1 MNIKCN
7 YCGSEFDET
16 LEKCPNCSASNINVK
31 RSVIDQPTTIE
42 ELKEWYSARHLPSYE
57 TTRFFIG
64 IDYKGPRAFGIYR
77 DESTGNFVVYKNK
90 DTGHRAVRYEG
101 TDEAYA
107 VNELFMRLKQEIL
120 EQKSRNID
128 SRKASYRTAEE
139 KKASEE
145 EKDEAYKTFIHKDT
159 KEEAEKREYL
169 RLKGEAEYAQKRNRT
184 IVVGV
189 IAALVICL
197 IFGYASFRAYV
208 NKQTITEGY
217 YEYNNGVYYHRG
229 TDDFGG
235 WFKYDSDEND
245 WYKADVS
252 AFPLV
257 DKLGSRKFFV
267 TEEDYST
274 LGCSDVRDS
283 ADYKI
288 SIYGYEIGQE
298 YYKVGDHYYYHAE
311 SDNSLGWFRFNL
323 IKNDWDYS
331 TFSNLPK
338 VLQQQYTAVDYI
350 YDYYGEKTHSF
361 PDVKQSEAYKNTYP
375 AEFASYPKE
384 SKAEGYYSKDDKI
397 YYHNISYDPTSWYE
411 YNDQTSQWDYTYQV
425 PDDVKTYSPN
435 YSSISDFTETQAYTS
450 SHPDD
455 KYSYSSDSG
464 SSKTNSGSWWSSS
477 DDDSWS
483 SSDSSW
489 DWGGSDSWDSG
500 STDWSSDW

>member
-1 MNIKCN
+1 MNIKCS

-16 LEKCPNCSASNINVK
+16 LEKCPNCGASNVNVK
-31 RSVIDQPTTIE
+31 RSTIDQPTTIE
-42 ELKEWYSARHLPSYE
+42 ELKDWYSSKGLPPYE

-64 IDYKGPRAFGIYR
+64 ENYKGARAFGIYR
-77 DESTGNFVVYKNK
+77 DEHTGKFVVYKNK
-90 DTGHRAVRYEG
+90 DTGQRAVRYEG

-128 SRKASYRTAEE
+128 RRNAAYGTGEE

-145 EKDEAYKTFIHKDT
+145 EKDEAYKTFIRTDT
-159 KEEAEKREYL
+159 KEDAERQEYL
-169 RLKGEAEYAQKRNRT
+169 RLTGEAEYAQKRNRT
-184 IVVGV
+184 IAAGV
-189 IAALVICL
+189 IAALIICL

-208 NKQTITEGY
+208 NKQIINEGY

-229 TDDFGG
+229 TDDFIG
-235 WFKYDSDEND
+235 WFKYNPDEND

-257 DKLGSRKFFV
+257 DKLKSRKFFV

-288 SIYGYEIGQE
+288 SIYGYEISQG
-298 YYKVGDHYYYHAE
+298 YYKGGDHYYYHAE

-323 IKNDWDYS
+323 VKMDWDYS
-331 TFSNLPK
+331 AFSNLPK
-338 VLQQQYTAVDYI
+338 VLQQQYTAVDYAQGFSV
-350 YDYYGEKTHSF
+350 DTSNSVT
-361 PDVKQSEAYKNTYP
+361 DVKQSEAYKNTYP

-384 SKAEGYYSKDDKI
+384 SKAEGYYSKDNKI

-425 PDDVKTYSPN
+425 PDDVKTYSPD
-435 YSSISDFTETQAYTS
+435 YSSISDFTETQAYTE
-450 SHPDD
+450 SHYDD

-464 SSKTNSGSWWSSS
+464 SSKTNSSSWWS
-477 DDDSWS
+477 S

-489 DWGGSDSWDSG
+489 DSDSSWSWSSSDSWDSG

>member
-1 MNIKCN
+1 MNIKCS

-16 LEKCPNCSASNINVK
+16 LEKCPNCGASNVNVK
-31 RSVIDQPTTIE
+31 RSTIDQPTTIE
-42 ELKEWYSARHLPSYE
+42 ELKDWYSSKGLPPYE

-64 IDYKGPRAFGIYR
+64 ENYKGARAFGIYR
-77 DESTGNFVVYKNK
+77 DEHTGKFVVYKNK
-90 DTGHRAVRYEG
+90 DTDQRAVRYEG

-128 SRKASYRTAEE
+128 RRNAAYGTGEE

-145 EKDEAYKTFIHKDT
+145 EKDEAYKTFIRTDT
-159 KEEAEKREYL
+159 KEDAERQEYL

-184 IVVGV
+184 IAAGV
-189 IAALVICL
+189 IAALIICL

-208 NKQTITEGY
+208 NKQIINEGY

-229 TDDFGG
+229 TDDFIG
-235 WFKYDSDEND
+235 WFKYNPDEND

-257 DKLGSRKFFV
+257 DKLKSRKFFV

-274 LGCSDVRDS
+274 LGCSDVRES

-288 SIYGYEIGQE
+288 SIYGYEISQG

-323 IKNDWDYS
+323 VKMDWDYS
-331 TFSNLPK
+331 AFSNLPK
-338 VLQQQYTAVDYI
+338 VLQQQYTAVDYAQGFSV
-350 YDYYGEKTHSF
+350 DTSNSVT
-361 PDVKQSEAYKNTYP
+361 DVKQSEAYKNTYP

-384 SKAEGYYSKDDKI
+384 SKAEGYYSKDNKI

-425 PDDVKTYSPN
+425 PDDVKTYSPD
-435 YSSISDFTETQAYTS
+435 YSSISDFTETQAYTE
-450 SHPDD
+450 SHYDD

-464 SSKTNSGSWWSSS
+464 SSKTNSSSWWS
-477 DDDSWS
+477 S

-489 DWGGSDSWDSG
+489 DSDSSWSWSSSDSWDSG